1 MGDFREYYLYLREY
15 TQSCSGWKW
24 DENITFML
32 NVKLKNNRGEK
43 EGFKGFSVVWYNE
56 MIESSSTYLTGA
68 TQFVSRL
75 TDELI

>member
-1 MGDFREYYLYLREY
+1 
-15 TQSCSGWKW
+15 
-24 DENITFML
+24 ML

-43 EGFKGFSVVWYNE
+43 EGFRGFSVVWYNE
-56 MIESSSTYLTGA
+56 MIESSSTYLKGA